1 MDKTKVAI
9 KLFDKYAHEYQEKF
23 MDMELYNSSFDLFCE
38 SVEKKNA
45 TVLDIACGPGNI
57 TRYILKKRPHFK
69 ILGIDLAPKMIAL
82 AKINNPEADFQLMDC
97 RDINSIDKKYDAI
110 LCAFCLPYISKEEAI
125 QLIRDAAGL
134 LHTNGIFYLS
144 TMEDDY
150 SKSGFKRPGSGGT
163 DQLFMYYHEAGYLS
177 DALQENGFEIIRLS
191 RQDYPESDGTITTD
205 LIILSKLKKPGHK
218 N

>member
-23 MDMELYNSSFDLFCE
+23 MDMELYNSSFDLFCA

-57 TRYILKKRPHFK
+57 TRYILKKRPDFK
-69 ILGIDLAPKMIAL
+69 ILGIDLAPKMLEL
-82 AKINNPEADFQLMDC
+82 AKINNPGAEFQLMDC
-97 RDINSIDKKYDAI
+97 RDINKIDKKYDAI
-110 LCAFCLPYISKEEAI
+110 LCGFCLPYISKEEAI
-125 QLIRDAAGL
+125 QLIQDAAGL

-144 TMEDDY
+144 TMEDNY

-163 DQLFMYYHEAGYLS
+163 DQLFMYYHEAGYLF
-177 DALQENGFEIIRLS
+177 DALQENGFEIIQLS

-205 LIILSKLKKPGHK
+205 LIILSKLKKTIP
-218 N
+218 